1 MPWSSG
7 AEFCGGLL
15 MKAPP
20 LFCPN
25 AGFTLLESLLALVIL
40 SLGLLAL
47 ARLQISGLQGNAW
60 SRDMTTAVA
69 IAEEKTEQLRNTP
82 FTNIQAESATQ
93 VTVSN
98 RNFTK
103 AVTVTDDAPDGLTGT
118 TKTVR
123 VIVSWQD
130 SKRKTHTVQIATI
143 IAQPLAA
150 GG

>member
-1 MPWSSG
+1 
-7 AEFCGGLL
+7 

-20 LFCPN
+20 PFCSN
-25 AGFTLLESLLALVIL
+25 IGFTLLECLTALVIL
-40 SLGLLAL
+40 SIGLLAL
-47 ARLQISGLQGNAW
+47 ARLQISGLQGNAL
-60 SRDMTTAVA
+60 SRDTLTAVS
-69 IAEEKTEQLRNTP
+69 IAEEKTEQLKNTP
-82 FTNIQAESATQ
+82 FVNIQAESATQ

-103 AVTVTDDAPDGLTGT
+103 AVTVTDDTPDGLTGT

>member
-1 MPWSSG
+1 
-7 AEFCGGLL
+7 

>member
-1 MPWSSG
+1 
-7 AEFCGGLL
+7 

-20 LFCPN
+20 PFCPN

-40 SLGLLAL
+40 SIGLLSL

-69 IAEEKTEQLRNTP
+69 IADDQTEQLKNTP
-82 FTNIQAESATQ
+82 FANIQAESATR

-130 SKRKTHTVQIATI
+130 YKQKTHTVQIATI

>member
-1 MPWSSG
+1 
-7 AEFCGGLL
+7 

-20 LFCPN
+20 LCCPN

-82 FTNIQAESATQ
+82 FANIQIESATQ

>member
-1 MPWSSG
+1 
-7 AEFCGGLL
+7 

-40 SLGLLAL
+40 SLGLLTL

-82 FTNIQAESATQ
+82 FANIQAESATQ

-103 AVTVTDDAPDGLTGT
+103 AVSVTDDAPDGLAGT

-143 IAQPLAA
+143 VAQPLAA

>member
-1 MPWSSG
+1 
-7 AEFCGGLL
+7 

-20 LFCPN
+20 PFCPN
-25 AGFTLLESLLALVIL
+25 AGFTLPETLLTLVIM
-40 SLGLLAL
+40 SIGLLAL
-47 ARLQISGLQGNAW
+47 ARLQMSSLQGNAL
-60 SRDMTTAVA
+60 SRDMITAVS
-69 IAEEKTEQLRNTP
+69 IAEEKTEQLKNTP
-82 FTNIQAESATQ
+82 FANIQAESATQ

-103 AVTVTDDAPDGLTGT
+103 AVTVTDDAPDGLIGT
-118 TKTVR
+118 TKTIR

-130 SKRKTHTVQIATI
+130 SKRKTHTVQIATV